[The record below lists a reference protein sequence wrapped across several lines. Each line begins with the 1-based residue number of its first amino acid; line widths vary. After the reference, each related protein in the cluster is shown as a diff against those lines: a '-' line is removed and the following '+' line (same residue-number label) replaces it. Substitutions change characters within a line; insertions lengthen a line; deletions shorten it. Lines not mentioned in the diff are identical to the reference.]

1 MKHLCFTLI
10 LQNLRY
16 FSRVPARLGS
26 SDFDMTGASFK
37 AAGRDA
43 MMTDAGTTDG
53 AGPSVPTTR
62 CKAFK
67 ESLQEKIINP
77 DDIKVSLDNFPY
89 YLRYV
94 FHKHAH
100 ANAHIK

>member
-10 LQNLRY
+10 LQNLRSL
-16 FSRVPARLGS
+16 SRVPARLGS
-26 SDFDMTGASFK
+26 SDF
-37 AAGRDA
+37 GRDA
-43 MMTDAGTTDG
+43 VMRDAGTTDG
-53 AGPSVPTTR
+53 AGPSVPATR

-67 ESLQEKIINP
+67 EGLQEKILNP

-94 FHKHAH
+94 FYK
-100 ANAHIK
+100 